1 MSYIDDKNGVYK
13 CGRKSLELNA
23 FITAEISA
31 KNLEFNVVW
40 DKWRTKFYRPGLDYY
55 WVCNTG

>member
-23 FITAEISA
+23 FITAEIST
-31 KNLEFNVVW
+31 KNLEFNVILGQVENEILQ
-40 DKWRTKFYRPGLDYY
+40 TGFGLLLG
-55 WVCNTG
+55 V

>member
-31 KNLEFNVVW
+31 KNLEFNVFW
-40 DKWRTKFYRPGLDYY
+40 NKWRTKF
-55 WVCNTG
+55 

>member
-23 FITAEISA
+23 FITAEIST
-31 KNLEFNVVW
+31 KNSEINFLGQVENEILQTGF
-40 DKWRTKFYRPGLDYY
+40 GLLLG
-55 WVCNTG
+55 V

>member
-23 FITAEISA
+23 FITADISA
-31 KNLEFNVVW
+31 KHLKFNVVW
-40 DKWRTKFYRPGLDYY
+40 DKRTTKF
-55 WVCNTG
+55 